1 MSELLKQLK
10 AEQLIARQNKNTI
23 KSSLFTT
30 LIGEIETKTLRP
42 NTVLNDELVISTVKY
57 FLKNINEA
65 LNLIGENQDL
75 LQEKQYLEVFIPKA
89 MSADELETLIK
100 NIVEK
105 ETAIGSKINLG
116 LIMKQ
121 LAGYSNVDKMLASE
135 LIKKY
140 V

>member
-10 AEQLIARQNKNTI
+10 AEQLVARQNKNTI

-89 MSADELETLIK
+89 MSANELETLIK

-121 LAGYSNVDKMLASE
+121 LAGYSNVDKKLASE

>member
-10 AEQLIARQNKNTI
+10 AEQLVARQNKNTI

-75 LQEKQYLEVFIPKA
+75 LQEKQYLEVFIPQA
-89 MSADELETLIK
+89 MSAAELETLIK

-105 ETAIGSKINLG
+105 ETAVGSKINLG

-121 LAGYSNVDKMLASE
+121 LAAYSNVDKKLASE

-140 V
+140 I

>member
-10 AEQLIARQNKNTI
+10 AEQLVARQNKNTI

-75 LQEKQYLEVFIPKA
+75 LQEKQYLEVFIPQA
-89 MSADELETLIK
+89 MSAAELETLIK

-105 ETAIGSKINLG
+105 ETAVGSK
-116 LIMKQ
+116 LI
-121 LAGYSNVDKMLASE
+121 LD
-135 LIKKY
+135 
-140 V
+140 